1 MRYDAHDKVAVYAQ
15 SMRRLLSL
23 EQRPDKQAKYADFID
38 IYGDLSEQ
46 GQQQYQRDYPEEE
59 HAMMGRLAQA
69 RQEGWQ
75 EGQQAG
81 RQEGVSTGIRRG
93 AAKVLLV
100 QLQPKFGSEV
110 NDRVREQVT
119 RADTDTLPHWSE
131 QILSTQQ
138 LRQILA
144 SQPGK

>member
-75 EGQQAG
+75 EG
-81 RQEGVSTGIRRG
+81 VSTGIRRG